1 MSEEIDYRPPPA
13 KALERGK
20 GDKGPDPRDQE
31 ITGRK
36 LVETLG
42 HFGVE
47 AKIVGVVSGP
57 HVSRY
62 ELRLA
67 PGIKVKKVTELA
79 NDLAYALASTDI
91 RILAPIPGKQAVG
104 VEVPNARRRMV
115 RLGDIYAGRP
125 EKTSPLVAWLGKGI
139 DGNPVWTDLAKMPHV
154 LVAGTTGS
162 GKCGC
167 VNAILSSIL
176 MQASPNEVRLVL
188 VDPKQVEL
196 NHYENVPHLLT
207 PVVTSPRLAAN
218 VLSNLIGEME
228 TRYGIMSE
236 ARCRNLVEL
245 NRNRQKKG
253 EAPLPHILCVID
265 ELADLMMV
273 APAEVEDSIIRLAQ
287 KSRATGIHLVLA
299 TQRPST
305 DIITGTIKV
314 NIPSRIAFA
323 VSSQT
328 DSRVILDQ
336 GGAESLLGQGDM
348 LFRGAGS
355 SKLQRVQG
363 AFITEDEIARITNH
377 WARQGEPEFE
387 AELLETP
394 EEAVEE
400 GAATATSTPTATT
413 CSTRRSGSSS
423 QTETASVSMIQRRL
437 RVGYTRA
444 GRLIDMLERRG
455 VISGYEGSK
464 PRQVLITQADL
475 NRVLAPAGQGRGR
488 PTPSRRSTSI
498 PSLTRPAGP
507 WLAAASGSFSR
518 VIRAGIVVTGTEV
531 ITGRISDSNGPWV
544 SEQLAEL
551 GVEVAH
557 ILVVADR
564 PDDLEAA
571 LRFLAAEGMDL
582 IVTSGGL
589 GPTADDLTAEVVGRF
604 AGRELV
610 LDEAMEEKIAEIL
623 RGFAKRGGFDFDE
636 EAMMEA
642 NRKQAMVPEGAIAL
656 DPVGTAP
663 GLVVP
668 AGERVV
674 IVLPGP
680 PRELQ
685 PMWPAALET
694 EPVREV
700 LDRATPLRGYTLRM
714 FGVPESEIAKSLRE
728 IEGDGVDDR
737 RGRDH
742 HLPAPRRDRDRRPLP
757 RRGGGGRRRGARRAS
772 ASATSATSSASTARR
787 STRRWR
793 NCCEGGGWAW
803 PSPAAAACWRRGS
816 PTCPGASEYLA
827 GSVVAY
833 SNEAKDGAARRRP
846 GADRGARARSR
857 RRSPRRWRS
866 GRWSASGPTSRSRS
880 PASPGPT
887 AAPRRSRSATSAS
900 TPASPTAP
908 RSPATRSSPAAAS
921 DIRERS
927 ALVGDAP
934 AADPARRRRAAALG
948 AISRSSRASRRR
960 LVAKAP

>member
-1 MSEEIDYRPPPA
+1 MFVRKKRAPARKAKAGKKRAKAAKPKGGLHLPAGLEQRHLDLIGLLLVAFGVYLVFVLFFGWEGGKVGYGVETGLTYLFGTVGARIFTVLIVLIGGMLLTGTSVSALARGIGRGVRAISRGAFHGGDAAAKTVARTHADWREQRQTRAEAATIAGETDVMSTYPDTDEFEPTVQLAEEPEDEPDLALAADDFDSELEDIATTEEDAVAIEPVPEPEQVALTPMGEKRGVTTSDEIDYRPPPA

-104 VEVPNARRRMV
+104 VEVPNARRRIV

-162 GKCGC
+162 GKSAC
-167 VNAILSSIL
+167 VNGILSSIL

-218 VLSNLIGEME
+218 VLSNLIVEME

-236 ARCRNLVEL
+236 ARCRNLGEL
-245 NRNRQKKG
+245 NRYRKKKG
-253 EAPLPHILCVID
+253 DAPLPHILCVID

-363 AFITEDEIARITNH
+363 AFITEEEIARITNH

-394 EEAVEE
+394 EEVAEE
-400 GAATATSTPTATT
+400 GHEGEFDPDSDDLLDEAI
-413 CSTRRSGSSS
+413 RLVV

-475 NRVLAPAGQGRGR
+475 NRVLAPAGQ
-488 PTPSRRSTSI
+488 T
-498 PSLTRPAGP
+498 
-507 WLAAASGSFSR
+507 
-518 VIRAGIVVTGTEV
+518 
-531 ITGRISDSNGPWV
+531 
-544 SEQLAEL
+544 
-551 GVEVAH
+551 
-557 ILVVADR
+557 
-564 PDDLEAA
+564 
-571 LRFLAAEGMDL
+571 
-582 IVTSGGL
+582 
-589 GPTADDLTAEVVGRF
+589 
-604 AGRELV
+604 
-610 LDEAMEEKIAEIL
+610 
-623 RGFAKRGGFDFDE
+623 
-636 EAMMEA
+636 
-642 NRKQAMVPEGAIAL
+642 
-656 DPVGTAP
+656 
-663 GLVVP
+663 
-668 AGERVV
+668 
-674 IVLPGP
+674 GP
-680 PRELQ
+680 PGSDTL
-685 PMWPAALET
+685 T
-694 EPVREV
+694 VEP
-700 LDRATPLRGYTLRM
+700 D
-714 FGVPESEIAKSLRE
+714 
-728 IEGDGVDDR
+728 
-737 RGRDH
+737 
-742 HLPAPRRDRDRRPLP
+742 
-757 RRGGGGRRRGARRAS
+757 
-772 ASATSATSSASTARR
+772 
-787 STRRWR
+787 
-793 NCCEGGGWAW
+793 
-803 PSPAAAACWRRGS
+803 
-816 PTCPGASEYLA
+816 
-827 GSVVAY
+827 
-833 SNEAKDGAARRRP
+833 
-846 GADRGARARSR
+846 AD
-857 RRSPRRWRS
+857 
-866 GRWSASGPTSRSRS
+866 
-880 PASPGPT
+880 
-887 AAPRRSRSATSAS
+887 
-900 TPASPTAP
+900 
-908 RSPATRSSPAAAS
+908 
-921 DIRERS
+921 
-927 ALVGDAP
+927 L
-934 AADPARRRRAAALG
+934 
-948 AISRSSRASRRR
+948 
-960 LVAKAP
+960 

>member
-1 MSEEIDYRPPPA
+1 LEQRHLDLIGLFLVAFGVYLVFVLFFGWEGGKVGYGVETGLTYLFGTVGARIFTVLTLLVGGMLLTGTSVSTLARSVGRGLRGLFQGGNEAARTVARTHADWREQRQARSEAETVAGATDVMSAYPDTDEFEPTVQLAEEPEDEPDLAIAADHFDRELEDISTTEEDAVPLEEPVAVDPVALTPMGAARGVTTSDEIDYRPPPA

-31 ITGRK
+31 IVGRK

-47 AKIVGVVSGP
+47 AKIVGVISGP

-67 PGIKVKKVTELA
+67 PGIKVKKVTELG

-104 VEVPNARRRMV
+104 VEVPNARRRIV

-162 GKCGC
+162 GKSAC
-167 VNAILSSIL
+167 VNGILSSIL

-236 ARCRNLVEL
+236 ARCRNLGEL
-245 NRNRQKKG
+245 NRHREKAG

-314 NIPSRIAFA
+314 NIPARIAFA

-336 GGAESLLGQGDM
+336 GGAEALLGQGDM

-355 SKLQRVQG
+355 SKLQRIQG
-363 AFITEDEIARITNH
+363 AFITEEEIARITNH
-377 WARQGEPEFE
+377 WAKQGEPEFE

-394 EEAVEE
+394 EEVVEE
-400 GAATATSTPTATT
+400 GHEGEFGPDSDDLLDEAI
-413 CSTRRSGSSS
+413 RLVV

-475 NRVLAPAGQGRGR
+475 ARVLAPAGQD
-488 PTPSRRSTSI
+488 
-498 PSLTRPAGP
+498 PALEP
-507 WLAAASGSFSR
+507 VAAD
-518 VIRAGIVVTGTEV
+518 
-531 ITGRISDSNGPWV
+531 SD
-544 SEQLAEL
+544 
-551 GVEVAH
+551 
-557 ILVVADR
+557 
-564 PDDLEAA
+564 
-571 LRFLAAEGMDL
+571 
-582 IVTSGGL
+582 
-589 GPTADDLTAEVVGRF
+589 PTA
-604 AGRELV
+604 
-610 LDEAMEEKIAEIL
+610 
-623 RGFAKRGGFDFDE
+623 
-636 EAMMEA
+636 
-642 NRKQAMVPEGAIAL
+642 
-656 DPVGTAP
+656 
-663 GLVVP
+663 
-668 AGERVV
+668 
-674 IVLPGP
+674 
-680 PRELQ
+680 
-685 PMWPAALET
+685 
-694 EPVREV
+694 
-700 LDRATPLRGYTLRM
+700 
-714 FGVPESEIAKSLRE
+714 
-728 IEGDGVDDR
+728 
-737 RGRDH
+737 
-742 HLPAPRRDRDRRPLP
+742 
-757 RRGGGGRRRGARRAS
+757 
-772 ASATSATSSASTARR
+772 
-787 STRRWR
+787 
-793 NCCEGGGWAW
+793 
-803 PSPAAAACWRRGS
+803 
-816 PTCPGASEYLA
+816 
-827 GSVVAY
+827 
-833 SNEAKDGAARRRP
+833 
-846 GADRGARARSR
+846 
-857 RRSPRRWRS
+857 
-866 GRWSASGPTSRSRS
+866 
-880 PASPGPT
+880 
-887 AAPRRSRSATSAS
+887 
-900 TPASPTAP
+900 
-908 RSPATRSSPAAAS
+908 
-921 DIRERS
+921 
-927 ALVGDAP
+927 
-934 AADPARRRRAAALG
+934 
-948 AISRSSRASRRR
+948 
-960 LVAKAP
+960 

>member
-1 MSEEIDYRPPPA
+1 MFVRKKRAPARKAKAGKKRAKAAKPKGGLHLPAGLEQRHLDLIGLFLVAFGVYLVFVLFFGWEGGKVGYGVETGLAYLFGTVGARIFTVLILLVGGMLLTGTSVSALARGIGRAARATFRGVFHGGDAAARTMARTHADWREQRQTRADAETMAAATDVMTTYPDTDEFEPTVQLAEEPGDEPDLAIAADAFDRELEDIATSEEDAIPTAEPATEPAQVELTPMGQARGVTASDEIDYRPPPA

-31 ITGRK
+31 IIGRK

-47 AKIVGVVSGP
+47 AKIVGVISGP

-104 VEVPNARRRMV
+104 VEVPNARRRIV

-162 GKCGC
+162 GKSAC
-167 VNAILSSIL
+167 VNGILSSIL

-236 ARCRNLVEL
+236 ARCRNLGEL
-245 NRNRQKKG
+245 NRYREKAG
-253 EAPLPHILCVID
+253 DPPLPHILCVID

-314 NIPSRIAFA
+314 NIPARIAFA

-336 GGAESLLGQGDM
+336 GGAEALLGQGDM

-377 WARQGEPEFE
+377 WAKQGEPEFE

-394 EEAVEE
+394 DEVVEE
-400 GAATATSTPTATT
+400 GHEGDFDPDSDDLLDEAI
-413 CSTRRSGSSS
+413 RLVV

-475 NRVLAPAGQGRGR
+475 NRVLAPAGQG
-488 PTPSRRSTSI
+488 
-498 PSLTRPAGP
+498 
-507 WLAAASGSFSR
+507 
-518 VIRAGIVVTGTEV
+518 
-531 ITGRISDSNGPWV
+531 
-544 SEQLAEL
+544 AEPEPFV
-551 GVEVAH
+551 GE
-557 ILVVADR
+557 
-564 PDDLEAA
+564 PDTDL
-571 LRFLAAEGMDL
+571 
-582 IVTSGGL
+582 
-589 GPTADDLTAEVVGRF
+589 
-604 AGRELV
+604 
-610 LDEAMEEKIAEIL
+610 
-623 RGFAKRGGFDFDE
+623 
-636 EAMMEA
+636 
-642 NRKQAMVPEGAIAL
+642 
-656 DPVGTAP
+656 
-663 GLVVP
+663 
-668 AGERVV
+668 
-674 IVLPGP
+674 
-680 PRELQ
+680 
-685 PMWPAALET
+685 
-694 EPVREV
+694 
-700 LDRATPLRGYTLRM
+700 
-714 FGVPESEIAKSLRE
+714 
-728 IEGDGVDDR
+728 
-737 RGRDH
+737 
-742 HLPAPRRDRDRRPLP
+742 
-757 RRGGGGRRRGARRAS
+757 
-772 ASATSATSSASTARR
+772 
-787 STRRWR
+787 
-793 NCCEGGGWAW
+793 
-803 PSPAAAACWRRGS
+803 
-816 PTCPGASEYLA
+816 
-827 GSVVAY
+827 
-833 SNEAKDGAARRRP
+833 
-846 GADRGARARSR
+846 
-857 RRSPRRWRS
+857 
-866 GRWSASGPTSRSRS
+866 
-880 PASPGPT
+880 
-887 AAPRRSRSATSAS
+887 
-900 TPASPTAP
+900 
-908 RSPATRSSPAAAS
+908 
-921 DIRERS
+921 
-927 ALVGDAP
+927 
-934 AADPARRRRAAALG
+934 
-948 AISRSSRASRRR
+948 
-960 LVAKAP
+960 

>member
-1 MSEEIDYRPPPA
+1 MFVRKKRAPARKAKAGKKRTKAAKPKGGLHLPAALEQRHLDLIGLFLVAFGVYLVFVLFFGWEGGKVGYGVETGLLYLFGSVGARIFTVLILLSGGMLLTGTSVSALARGVGRGTRATTRAIFHGGDAAARTVARTHADWQEQRQSRAETPTVAGETDVMSTYPDTDEFEPTVQLAEEPEDEPDVGFSANDFDRELEEIATSEEDALEPELPLEPLEPAQAQLTPMGQKRGVTTSEEIDYRPPPA
-13 KALERGK
+13 KSLERGK
-20 GDKGPDPRDQE
+20 GDAGPDPRDQE
-31 ITGRK
+31 TVGRK

-104 VEVPNARRRMV
+104 VEVPNARRRIV

-162 GKCGC
+162 GKSAC
-167 VNAILSSIL
+167 VNGILSSIL

-245 NRNRQKKG
+245 NRHRKKKG
-253 EAPLPHILCVID
+253 DPPLPHILCVID

-363 AFITEDEIARITNH
+363 AFITEEEIARITNH
-377 WARQGEPEFE
+377 WAKQGEPEFE

-394 EEAVEE
+394 EDAVEE
-400 GAATATSTPTATT
+400 GGGEGDFDPDSDDLLDEAI
-413 CSTRRSGSSS
+413 RLVV

-475 NRVLAPAGQGRGR
+475 NRVLAPAGQQSA
-488 PTPSRRSTSI
+488 PEP
-498 PSLTRPAGP
+498 
-507 WLAAASGSFSR
+507 
-518 VIRAGIVVTGTEV
+518 V
-531 ITGRISDSNGPWV
+531 
-544 SEQLAEL
+544 
-551 GVEVAH
+551 
-557 ILVVADR
+557 
-564 PDDLEAA
+564 
-571 LRFLAAEGMDL
+571 AAEGE
-582 IVTSGGL
+582 
-589 GPTADDLTAEVVGRF
+589 P
-604 AGRELV
+604 
-610 LDEAMEEKIAEIL
+610 EA
-623 RGFAKRGGFDFDE
+623 
-636 EAMMEA
+636 
-642 NRKQAMVPEGAIAL
+642 
-656 DPVGTAP
+656 
-663 GLVVP
+663 
-668 AGERVV
+668 
-674 IVLPGP
+674 
-680 PRELQ
+680 
-685 PMWPAALET
+685 
-694 EPVREV
+694 
-700 LDRATPLRGYTLRM
+700 
-714 FGVPESEIAKSLRE
+714 
-728 IEGDGVDDR
+728 
-737 RGRDH
+737 
-742 HLPAPRRDRDRRPLP
+742 
-757 RRGGGGRRRGARRAS
+757 
-772 ASATSATSSASTARR
+772 
-787 STRRWR
+787 
-793 NCCEGGGWAW
+793 
-803 PSPAAAACWRRGS
+803 
-816 PTCPGASEYLA
+816 
-827 GSVVAY
+827 
-833 SNEAKDGAARRRP
+833 
-846 GADRGARARSR
+846 
-857 RRSPRRWRS
+857 
-866 GRWSASGPTSRSRS
+866 
-880 PASPGPT
+880 
-887 AAPRRSRSATSAS
+887 
-900 TPASPTAP
+900 
-908 RSPATRSSPAAAS
+908 
-921 DIRERS
+921 
-927 ALVGDAP
+927 
-934 AADPARRRRAAALG
+934 
-948 AISRSSRASRRR
+948 
-960 LVAKAP
+960 